1 MVRTRSVGKMGEGIR
16 GCGVRG
22 GVDMTVRVWQ

>member
-1 MVRTRSVGKMGEGIR
+1 MARRRSVGEKGEGIR

>member
-1 MVRTRSVGKMGEGIR
+1 MARRRSVGEKGEGII